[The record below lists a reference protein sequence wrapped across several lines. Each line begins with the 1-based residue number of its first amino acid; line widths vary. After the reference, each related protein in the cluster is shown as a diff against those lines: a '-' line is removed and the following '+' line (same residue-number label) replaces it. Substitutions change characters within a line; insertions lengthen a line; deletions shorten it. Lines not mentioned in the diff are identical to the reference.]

1 LQKSNYGDV
10 YYVNSPIGS
19 EYHYY
24 ILKDKEKS
32 GSLEGWTAITVED
45 FNNKTDNVLKI
56 VYLESI
62 IDDYRA
68 NNPHVGYGKYDDG
81 NEYLEYFRHLFKYE
95 IDNSTENNM
104 LFNESAYDC
113 STGTVLP
120 EINDCGFTIGDIIKD
135 NVKTW
140 YFTPSNFSYMELLE
154 KENDK
159 ETYQISSESLS
170 QIINVGK
177 LASDEGMTHFDSELS
192 AFNFENQTE
201 NSNDE
206 AAANSIINVKNLKI
220 TFANKYANFEGFR
233 TYLYG
238 VIVPY
243 VTQLI
248 PSTTILNIEFEG
260 VEASK
265 TVQYDI
271 AQGVGII

>member
-1 LQKSNYGDV
+1 
-10 YYVNSPIGS
+10 
-19 EYHYY
+19 
-24 ILKDKEKS
+24 
-32 GSLEGWTAITVED
+32 
-45 FNNKTDNVLKI
+45 
-56 VYLESI
+56 
-62 IDDYRA
+62 
-68 NNPHVGYGKYDDG
+68 
-81 NEYLEYFRHLFKYE
+81 
-95 IDNSTENNM
+95 
-104 LFNESAYDC
+104 
-113 STGTVLP
+113 
-120 EINDCGFTIGDIIKD
+120 
-135 NVKTW
+135 
-140 YFTPSNFSYMELLE
+140 
-154 KENDK
+154 
-159 ETYQISSESLS
+159 
-170 QIINVGK
+170 
-177 LASDEGMTHFDSELS
+177 MTHFDSELS